1 MYGKINCRFDKKGDG
16 RYMNELLERNIRKQ
30 VIETCISMC
39 IKFNQ
44 SREETISEL
53 IQRFNLT
60 EEDAEE
66 YYDEYCDE
74 AVQQ

>member
-1 MYGKINCRFDKKGDG
+1 MKEFIE
-16 RYMNELLERNIRKQ
+16 RYAREREIKM
-30 VIETCISMC
+30 CIIMC

-60 EEDAEE
+60 KEDAEE